1 MGSRGK
7 ILFDLN
13 ELPTEEECH
22 NSSPTTSQPEN
33 PPPTTSSSAPDLP
46 IPGRSNPNLTI
57 PGGSA
62 PNLPIANNT
71 DSNQGLLNNHAFKH
85 ASSGSLFQPFVR
97 NKDISSNEDLKP
109 VNNND
114 GTKGAE
120 REEGEWSDIDGNTEV
135 AGSDNAGNEEREIDK
150 GESSSIPEAS
160 KDGSVHGGDAV
171 VKREVKGVEASYAL
185 KFSNNPM
192 KRSRIDEQKE
202 EKLGK
207 RRPRQTVFINVE
219 DAKQAGPMKGST
231 PKRQTSFP
239 TPIITRTVKEKQALK
254 QSDATASEG
263 TEIAGDHNGDPNG
276 DLQNAS
282 KSGSWKQF
290 VELKQPPK
298 GSGGSSANVPSK
310 KMGSTDFKPGNVKK
324 HFSSSTSKKQL
335 MSSTQYQDTSV
346 ERLIREVTSEKFWHN
361 PGTF

>member
-22 NSSPTTSQPEN
+22 NSSPTTLQPES
-33 PPPTTSSSAPDLP
+33 PQPPTSSNSLDLY
-46 IPGRSNPNLTI
+46 IPGRSNPNITI
-57 PGGSA
+57 PGGST
-62 PNLPIANNT
+62 PNLSTPDT
-71 DSNQGLLNNHAFKH
+71 GSNQGLLNNHAFKH
-85 ASSGSLFQPFVR
+85 ASTGSLFQPFIR

-114 GTKGAE
+114 GSKGAE

-135 AGSDNAGNEEREIDK
+135 AGSNNAGNEERESDK
-150 GESSSIPEAS
+150 GDSSSTAEAS

-185 KFSNNPM
+185 KFSSNPM

-207 RRPRQTVFINVE
+207 RRPRKTVFINVE

-239 TPIITRTVKEKQALK
+239 TPIITRTIKEKQTLK
-254 QSDATASEG
+254 QSDATSIEG
-263 TEIAGDHNGDPNG
+263 TEVAGELNGDPNG

-282 KSGSWKQF
+282 RSGSWKQF
-290 VELKQPPK
+290 MESKQPPK
-298 GSGGSSANVPSK
+298 GSSGSSASVPSK
-310 KMGSTDFKPGNVKK
+310 KMGPTNTDLKPGNVKK

-335 MSSTQYQDTSV
+335 ISYQDTSV

-361 PGTF
+361 PGIL

>member
-22 NSSPTTSQPEN
+22 NSSLSTSQFHN
-33 PPPTTSSSAPDLP
+33 PQPPTSSIALDLL
-46 IPGRSNPNLTI
+46 IPGRSNPDLTLLD
-57 PGGSA
+57 GSA
-62 PNLPIANNT
+62 PNLSTSNT
-71 DSNQGLLNNHAFKH
+71 GSNQGLLNNHAFKH
-85 ASSGSLFQPFVR
+85 APAGSLFQPFIR
-97 NKDISSNEDLKP
+97 NKD
-109 VNNND
+109 D
-114 GTKGAE
+114 GNKGAE
-120 REEGEWSDIDGNTEV
+120 REEGEWSDIDGNAEV
-135 AGSDNAGNEEREIDK
+135 VGSNNAGNEERESDK
-150 GESSSIPEAS
+150 GDSSSTAEAS

-185 KFSNNPM
+185 KFANNAM

-207 RRPRQTVFINVE
+207 RRPRQTMFINVE

-239 TPIITRTVKEKQALK
+239 TPIITRSIKEKQTLK
-254 QSDATASEG
+254 QSDATSIEG
-263 TEIAGDHNGDPNG
+263 TEVAGEPNGDPNG

-282 KSGSWKQF
+282 RSGSWKQF
-290 VELKQPPK
+290 VEPKQPPK
-298 GSGGSSANVPSK
+298 GSSGSSASVPSK
-310 KMGSTDFKPGNVKK
+310 KMGPTSTDLKPSNVRK

-335 MSSTQYQDTSV
+335 ISGMQYQDTSV